1 MGSVEGRVL
10 LRVRK
15 KELIV
20 VYYLQVTTLT
30 KLRNSTNLI
39 RKGGGGVTVYVVVYM
54 YLIEHNVQYE
64 NDFCVIKNKNSQVSL
79 KEKQFVDMDSL
90 AFEIF
95 LLDNMMIIYIS
106 KPF

>member
-1 MGSVEGRVL
+1 MGPVEGRVL

-39 RKGGGGVTVYVVVYM
+39 RKGGGVTVYVVVYM

>member
-1 MGSVEGRVL
+1 
-10 LRVRK
+10 
-15 KELIV
+15 
-20 VYYLQVTTLT
+20 
-30 KLRNSTNLI
+30 
-39 RKGGGGVTVYVVVYM
+39 M